1 MLHTPA
7 PPVLAALETA
17 PRKSALFGEDSWK
30 KEEEEEEEGA
40 DKRIASASIAEE
52 EAIALL
58 GSRNGCEL
66 PSAAWARK
74 NAATMD
80 DHWSG
85 CCCGA
90 CAIMRSLKCMEEDS
104 ICVTSASGAYH
115 YYLQR

>member
-1 MLHTPA
+1 MLHPLA

-17 PRKSALFGEDSWK
+17 QRKGALFGEDSGK
-30 KEEEEEEEGA
+30 KEEEEEEGA
-40 DKRIASASIAEE
+40 DKRIAGASIAED

-58 GSRNGCEL
+58 GSRNGREL
-66 PSAAWARK
+66 PSAAWVRK
-74 NAATMD
+74 KAATMD

-115 YYLQR
+115 YYLQL